1 MKYNRDQVKAELLAE
16 AEAVIDEL
24 LEWDENTRTPTLSQ
38 LEDVLLKL
46 RQRLS
51 QRMAEVVLKEQEAAR
66 PVPGPLCPT
75 CHQEMS
81 YKGMKEVTVE
91 GRLGPLRLERSYHY
105 CNRCKSGLFPPGSP
119 IGAAGEA
126 LE

>member
-1 MKYNRDQVKAELLAE
+1 MRQRRDQVKAELLAE

-24 LEWDENTRTPTLSQ
+24 LEWDEGTPTPTLTQ

-51 QRMAEVVLKEQEAAR
+51 QRMAEVVLREQEASR

-75 CHQEMS
+75 CHQEMG
-81 YKGMKEVTVE
+81 YKGMKEVSVE
-91 GRLGPLRLERSYHY
+91 GRVGLLRLERSYHY
-105 CNRCKSGLFPPGSP
+105 CNCCKSGLFPP
-119 IGAAGEA
+119 
-126 LE
+126 